1 MHLSN
6 HNQVIVGL
14 VVWLIYI
21 INNSGYYLF
30 LV

>member
-1 MHLSN
+1 MSN
-6 HNQVIVGL
+6 HNQVIVSL

>member
-6 HNQVIVGL
+6 HNQVIVSL
-14 VVWLIYI
+14 VAWFIYI
-21 INNSGYYLF
+21 INNSGYYSF